1 MLIRARNTLDQTAL
15 QTNLSKGG
23 AASASTFY
31 VQNINSFEA
40 SWAIQLGKTN
50 EEKTEI
56 LLLGTTTPS
65 GTTLT
70 TTTGARFAHPT
81 DTPVYAIKFNQMVFK
96 RSTTGTSGT
105 AAIITN
111 GTESITPDSEYTQ
124 YDDTSAVSTYAYKA
138 YYQNSVTGGVSSDS
152 DWITT
157 SGFSFFSLSKIRERI
172 KRKLS
177 SAGYI
182 KYDDVIDDWINEWKE
197 KMTNTAIDVNQDYSL
212 GSTTVA
218 YSGTTELGTITDTDF
233 KIIRRVRFTSDDV
246 NFYTATKMNVTD
258 FEQDETF
265 NESHP
270 YYYMYGENIIGRKPN
285 DATGTACILYYK
297 RNTLLEDETDELP
310 VSMQSYTKSFI
321 DYGLAQAYYLD
332 EKTELASLHEG
343 KANNELERFRME
355 ITPRTRSGPQSIKI
369 VESIEGD

>member
-70 TTTGARFAHPT
+70 TTTGARFPHPT

-96 RSTTGTSGT
+96 RSTTGTAGT
-105 AAIITN
+105 ASIITG
-111 GTESITPDSEYTQ
+111 GTKSIMPDSEYTQ